1 MADIESRMQMSTACA
16 SVTQTHAALERNRTG
31 ASRQSHESN
40 RLIHEKRGRDKALGL
55 GEHILIGTQYCGI
68 LTNSLPELLCL

>member
-1 MADIESRMQMSTACA
+1 MRAADIESRMQMSTAC
-16 SVTQTHAALERNRTG
+16 VTQTHAALELNRTG

-68 LTNSLPELLCL
+68 LTNSLPELLCP